1 MLKSLDGIQ
10 IITAESEKK
19 VKLTSSPIV
28 EYQQYR
34 WMWITVYVDFDRR
47 YDSQEILILVI
58 WTDYLWFL
66 VTNRA
71 DTAC

>member
-1 MLKSLDGIQ
+1 MVGRITHHLMLKSLDGIQ

-34 WMWITVYVDFDRR
+34 WM
-47 YDSQEILILVI
+47 
-58 WTDYLWFL
+58 
-66 VTNRA
+66 
-71 DTAC
+71 